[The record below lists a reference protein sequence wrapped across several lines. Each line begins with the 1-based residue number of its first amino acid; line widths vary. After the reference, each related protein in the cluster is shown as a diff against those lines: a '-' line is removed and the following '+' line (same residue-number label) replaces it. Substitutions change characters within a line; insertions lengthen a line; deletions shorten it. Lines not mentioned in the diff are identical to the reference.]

1 MKLKVAII
9 IERADTALGGAER
22 SVFEMAEALASL
34 DLDVHILAAKG
45 RMDANNVH
53 FLCPDIPG
61 KRTSHSRFAAALKEH
76 LAENHYDIVH
86 SILPFDFIDVYQPR
100 DGAYIESA
108 LQKAASFSSRFM
120 QSFKKATAFLNLRR
134 AALIRAERQL
144 VNRPD
149 GPIVAAISNYVAM
162 QFRQHYGLNVDRIT
176 VILNGVKTAELLD
189 KGRVDRLRGQILTE
203 LGLKESDH
211 PVLFLFAGH
220 NFKRKG
226 LGCLIKAMQ
235 LVSTKATD
243 GQVFLVIAGGDR
255 TTGYLRLARKLNV
268 YKQVLFLGK
277 VSNIA
282 ETIAAA
288 DVAVLPTFYDP
299 CSRFILE
306 ALAGD
311 KPVITTKY
319 NGAIDFFI
327 DNRHGRV
334 IDSPNDVS
342 ALADALIYFIE
353 PANIRKASRAIIEDN
368 IKQNVSITR
377 LAGQLKVLYERIPA
391 KRRRQ

>member
-1 MKLKVAII
+1 MKPKIAII

-45 RMDANNVH
+45 RIEANNVR
-53 FLCPDIPG
+53 FLCRNLPG
-61 KRTSHSRFAAALKEH
+61 KRTGHSRFATALARH
-76 LAENHYDIVH
+76 LAENRYDIIH

-100 DGAYIESA
+100 DGVYIESA
-108 LQKAASFSSRFM
+108 LQKAASFSSGFM
-120 QSFKKATAFLNLRR
+120 QSFKKATTLLNLRR

-144 VNRPD
+144 VNKPD
-149 GPIVAAISNYVAM
+149 GPVVAAISNYVAE
-162 QFRQHYGLNVDRIT
+162 QFRRHYGLNDDRIA
-176 VILNGVKTAELLD
+176 VILNGVKTAESLD
-189 KGRVDRLRGQILTE
+189 KNRVDRLRGQILAD
-203 LGLKESDH
+203 LGLKESEH

-235 LVSTKATD
+235 SVSTRTKDRQA
-243 GQVFLVIAGGDR
+243 FLIVAGGGKKS
-255 TTGYLRLARKLNV
+255 GYLRLARKLNV
-268 YKQVLFLGK
+268 HERVLFLGN
-277 VSNIA
+277 VSNID

-306 ALAGD
+306 ALAAG
-311 KPVITTKY
+311 KPVITTRF
-319 NGAIDFFI
+319 NGAADFFT
-327 DNRHGRV
+327 DNRHGKVVDRP
-334 IDSPNDVS
+334 DDVA
-342 ALADALIYFIE
+342 ALAESIMYFMG
-353 PANIRKASRAIIEDN
+353 PANIQKASRAIIEDK
-368 IKQNVSITR
+368 IKENVSISR
-377 LAGQLKVLYERIPA
+377 LAGQLKGLYEKILA